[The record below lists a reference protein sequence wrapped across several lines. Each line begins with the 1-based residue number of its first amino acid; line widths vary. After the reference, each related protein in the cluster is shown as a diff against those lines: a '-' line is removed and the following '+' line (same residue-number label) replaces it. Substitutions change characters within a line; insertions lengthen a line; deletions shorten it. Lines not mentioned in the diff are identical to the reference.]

1 MTSQCRTPLTFSAH
15 QKPTVGDS
23 KFSAA
28 TSDHL
33 GWMLCDGRTV
43 TVSDFQ
49 FLFNIIGYSFG
60 GSGTQFALPNPRG
73 KTPGAIGQGTDSN
86 SSTFTTIMGQTAGEY
101 IHKLTIA
108 EMPSHNHGVN
118 NSISQSSFNNSTSME
133 YTGISTTEVSTA
145 VIVDPGHAH
154 GYRRTY
160 ENNHDNANALGITS
174 SANNSG
180 AFDSTSGSATT
191 GVTDSGHRHAIIDR
205 QHAHTLNPAGGDVP
219 HNNVPPT
226 LYMGNMFIYC
236 GIVNW
241 PGFTLGY
248 PYTPGR
254 NIY

>member
-28 TSDHL
+28 TSDHM

-43 TVSDFQ
+43 AISDFQ
-49 FLFNIIGYSFG
+49 FLFNVIGYSFG
-60 GSGTQFALPNPRG
+60 GSGTQFTLPNPGG
-73 KTPGAIGQGTDSN
+73 KTPGAVGTGTDSN
-86 SSTFTTIMGQTAGEY
+86 NSTFTTVLGQTAGEY

-133 YTGISTTEVSTA
+133 YTGISSTEVSTTQIYDA
-145 VIVDPGHAH
+145 GHSH
-154 GYRRTY
+154 GYRQTY
-160 ENNHDNANALGITS
+160 ENNHENAVSLTN

-180 AFDSTSGSATT
+180 AFAGTTAT
-191 GVTDSGHRHAIIDR
+191 GAASLVDPAHKHPIIDK
-205 QHAHTLNPAGGDVP
+205 QHSHTLNPAGGDVP

-248 PYTPGR
+248 PYTPSR
-254 NIY
+254 NLY